1 MKLQGEFVLRD
12 IAGEIVVV
20 PVGKTA
26 LDFKGMIILNS
37 VSKVIWEC
45 LEKGSSQEKILKT
58 VLEQFDVSEE
68 EASADILEFLE
79 QMRSVHLLNENE

>member
-68 EASADILEFLE
+68 EASADILEFFE
-79 QMRSVHLLNENE
+79 QMRSAQLLNENE